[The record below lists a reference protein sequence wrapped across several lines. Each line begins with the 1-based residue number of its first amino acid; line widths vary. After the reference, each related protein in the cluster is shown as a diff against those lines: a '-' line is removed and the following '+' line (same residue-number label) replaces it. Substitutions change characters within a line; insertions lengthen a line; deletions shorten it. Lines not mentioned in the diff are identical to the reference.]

1 MLQYIVLPPNYS
13 FCSFSP
19 TLSPSSSPLPI
30 LHQPVTTLPL
40 SPTHSS
46 PLTSLLYQLY
56 TTPAPCN
63 PWHKHPPLQQQ
74 KYTQTHARAT
84 KPSSSHNSSPTH
96 PPLFQ
101 PPF

>member
-46 PLTSLLYQLY
+46 P
-56 TTPAPCN
+56 
-63 PWHKHPPLQQQ
+63 
-74 KYTQTHARAT
+74 
-84 KPSSSHNSSPTH
+84 
-96 PPLFQ
+96 
-101 PPF
+101 